1 MGDSKRWT
9 VTYTKH
15 LKQKRKVYQDGFLQ
29 LHVSTNKVMLYDECE
44 KLLVCKVLKKEE
56 SVTSGETLELNG
68 YLVDIGV
75 PEGHNNP
82 QPDSSVDYRKHNTG
96 SRFKTPCKDTKL
108 NSKESSA
115 QPRRPISPSQKIIK
129 EFKKREL
136 LKYVSPKIS
145 PETTKP
151 STTEYQVLYTTQVT
165 QKAKKYHDG
174 FLQLVIRGS
183 HGEQVM
189 LFDASRKLLH
199 SRYLKKDDIIK
210 PGESIAFDA
219 YLVDVGERQGSHIP
233 ASSVQ
238 GNNLS
243 GVERMENDRQQ
254 PSVDTDTH
262 APVGKSEWQV
272 SYTAQLTQKAKKYHD
287 GFLQLEFCGSHGR
300 QVVLYDLSKRPL
312 ERRFLKKDEVIRAG
326 ESVRFDGHLV
336 DVGEPE
342 GSHQSPVKLNEQDT
356 GNRVIERRKL
366 RQGLNNH
373 LKVFP
378 SIARGQSPSKPCLGQ
393 DAGLNSQITMEEKK
407 SNRIVPP
414 IKSSCDASQILSFL
428 QGPMPQENVTGGG
441 FLERSCQNIMDRE
454 STEIMK
460 APDIASSKEHCG
472 GGFQFTENIKMSNQ
486 LHQDKEAQ
494 TNMSEADTDTGLS
507 ILSSG
512 GHSCLNSSEYKSAEE
527 FSCKTELF
535 PSFDLGF

>member
-44 KLLVCKVLKKEE
+44 KLLVCRALKKEE

-75 PEGHNNP
+75 PEGHNNL
-82 QPDSSVDYRKHNTG
+82 QSDSNLDHRKHNIG

-108 NSKESSA
+108 NSKENSA
-115 QPRRPISPSQKIIK
+115 QPRRPISPSHKIIK

-136 LKYVSPKIS
+136 LKYASPKIS
-145 PETTKP
+145 PETTKS

-174 FLQLVIRGS
+174 FLRLVIRGS
-183 HGEQVM
+183 HAEQVM
-189 LFDASRKLLH
+189 LFDASMKLLG
-199 SRYLKKDDIIK
+199 SRFLKKDDIIK

-219 YLVDVGERQGSHIP
+219 YLIDIGERQIP
-233 ASSVQ
+233 ASSVE
-238 GNNLS
+238 GNNLT

-254 PSVDTDTH
+254 SSLDTDTH
-262 APVGKSEWQV
+262 ATVGKSEWQV

-287 GFLQLEFCGSHGR
+287 GVLQLEFCGSHGR

-312 ERRFLKKDEVIRAG
+312 ERRFLKRDEVIRAG

-342 GSHQSPVKLNEQDT
+342 GSHESSVNLNEQGT
-356 GNRVIERRKL
+356 GNRVIGRRKL
-366 RQGLNNH
+366 RQGLNDR

-378 SIARGQSPSKPCLGQ
+378 SVASGQSPSKPCLGQ
-393 DAGLNSQITMEEKK
+393 DADMNSLLTMEEKK
-407 SNRIVPP
+407 SNRIVLPIKPSCDGSFGQDAGLNSPFIMEEKKSNQIVPP
-414 IKSSCDASQILSFL
+414 IKPLRDASQILSFL
-428 QGPMPQENVTGGG
+428 QGPMPQKTYVT
-441 FLERSCQNIMDRE
+441 
-454 STEIMK
+454 
-460 APDIASSKEHCG
+460 EHAG
-472 GGFQFTENIKMSNQ
+472 TFQFTENIKMYNQ
-486 LHQDKEAQ
+486 PNEDKEAQ
-494 TNMSEADTDTGLS
+494 TNMSEADTGLS
-507 ILSSG
+507 ILSSSH
-512 GHSCLNSSEYKSAEE
+512 HSCLNSSEDKSAEE
-527 FSCKTELF
+527 LSCKTESF